1 MRDAGIGRLLVASL
15 HQSIADLLPMRLEF
29 YENWFNPVG
38 LREGT
43 IGLAPLA
50 AVLSFLR
57 REDGMY
63 GDVTARAGN
72 YAGEWTVMG
81 MSGLT
86 NAAARWLPHRLR
98 ARVALRVGRDLVRTS
113 YAGSRAIVRVRRGVA
128 SLDIRG
134 SIFCGVRE
142 PSSHALCGFYRA
154 AFERVF
160 VMLDVPAAVE
170 LVSCRGAG
178 GGACRVVVRFA
189 GRKTPPV
196 PGIASNTP

>member
-57 REDGMY
+57 REDGQY
-63 GDVTARAGN
+63 GAVTSRAGR
-72 YAGEWTVMG
+72 YAGEWTIL
-81 MSGLT
+81 GLRGSART
-86 NAAARWLPHRLR
+86 FRWLPRRVR
-98 ARVALRVGRDLVRTS
+98 ARAALRVARRLVRES
-113 YAGSRAIVRVRRGVA
+113 YAGSRTVVRLRRGVA

-142 PSSHALCGFYRA
+142 PSPQALCGFYAA

-160 VMLDVPAAVE
+160 ALLDVAAAVE
-170 LVSCRGAG
+170 LASCRACG
-178 GGACRVVVRFA
+178 GGVCRVLIHF
-189 GRKTPPV
+189 TPRGPSA
-196 PGIASNTP
+196 ASGEAKNQA

>member
-57 REDGMY
+57 REDGLY
-63 GDVTARAGN
+63 GAVTARAGS
-72 YAGEWTVMG
+72 YAGEWTVL
-81 MSGLT
+81 GLAGSAKT
-86 NAAARWLPHRLR
+86 MRWLPRRLR
-98 ARVALRVGRDLVRTS
+98 ARAALRVARNLVRAS
-113 YAGSRAIVRVRRGVA
+113 YAGSRAVVRVRRGVA
-128 SLDIRG
+128 SVNIRG

-142 PSSHALCGFYRA
+142 PSPHALCGFYAA
-154 AFERVF
+154 AFDRVF
-160 VMLDVPAAVE
+160 AMLDVPATVE
-170 LVSCRGAG
+170 LTSCRGAG
-178 GGACRVVVRFA
+178 GDACRVAVRFA
-189 GRKTPPV
+189 DGQPSAT
-196 PGIASNTP
+196 AADTSNTA